1 MIVEQLLFIII
12 ALTVFVY
19 MFFRMI
25 KNNDTTYI
33 VILLLEAVGIG
44 ISFLEI
50 LFQIEINIVFIVLK
64 YILSV
69 ILPIAIII
77 LEKNRIYVFEVF
89 KINLVKLYVKAG
101 NTKAAKKIL
110 LEMLD
115 KNQNSYIA
123 HKLLGEVYEI
133 EGGMRKAIDE
143 YAQAVE
149 LNKKDQDSY
158 FKVAELLI
166 QLDRKDEAQG
176 MLFKLLESKPG
187 MVDATKLL
195 GDILIEKELYK
206 EAASIYIEAIKLNPT
221 DFDLNYNLAIV
232 YTMLNDF
239 QGAKL
244 YYEKAAYINNLAYN
258 SKYSLA
264 EIALVYKELE
274 EAEKRF
280 LEAAED
286 EELSADAY
294 CELSKIA
301 LIKKEKDIA
310 IKYINTAID
319 INSKKIVEKVQK
331 DPIFI
336 PIMARISIPFNLEI
350 NENEETKKSKYLP
363 KEVKGK
369 EHLEEMSEITR
380 TLSYNDINLLK
391 QNDEKEKTEIDFN
404 KNIYEKEKYE

>member
-1 MIVEQLLFIII
+1 MIVEQLLFMII
-12 ALTVFVY
+12 ALAIFVY

-25 KNNDTTYI
+25 KNNDTTY
-33 VILLLEAVGIG
+33 VVVLFLGAVGIG

-50 LFQIEINIVFIVLK
+50 LFQIKINIVFTVLK
-64 YILSV
+64 YILSIIV
-69 ILPIAIII
+69 PIAIII
-77 LEKNRIYVFEVF
+77 LEKNGIYVFETF
-89 KINLVKLYVKAG
+89 KVNLVKIYIKAG
-101 NTKAAKKIL
+101 NMKAAKKIL

-123 HKLLGEVYEI
+123 HKLLGEVYEN

-143 YAQAVE
+143 YVQAVE

-166 QLDRKDEAQG
+166 QLERKDEAQG

-187 MVDATKLL
+187 MLDATKLL
-195 GDILIEKELYK
+195 GDILIEKEMYK
-206 EAASIYIEAIKLNPT
+206 EAASIYVEAIKLNPT
-221 DFDLNYNLAIV
+221 DFDLNYNLGIA

-244 YYEKAAYINNLAYN
+244 YYEKAAHLNNLAYN

-264 EIALVYKELE
+264 EIALIYKELE

-280 LEAAED
+280 LEATED

-294 CELSKIA
+294 CELAKIS
-301 LIKKEKDIA
+301 LIKKEKDMA

-319 INSKKIVEKVQK
+319 ISSKKIVDKVQK

-336 PIMARISIPFNLEI
+336 PIMAKISIPFNLEI
-350 NENEETKKSKYLP
+350 DDKEEERKFKYVQ
-363 KEVKGK
+363 KEVKSK
-369 EHLEEMSEITR
+369 EHLEQMSELTR
-380 TLSYNDINLLK
+380 SLSYNDINLLK
-391 QNDEKEKTEIDFN
+391 RNEEIEKAESDFN
-404 KNIYEKEKYE
+404 KNKYEKEKYE